1 MNNPQSTREATRRY
15 DLFLRDDRKRF
26 FFRYKDRGVTL
37 GAPGIAWSA
46 DGIERKKSFENIFS
60 IHLKSVNVGKSP
72 TIYTCAIE
80 FRDGQQLLVTSA
92 SEYGSGWEE
101 QSKLY
106 GEFVRDL
113 HARIPPEARSKIEFR
128 AGNTEGKQKFLW
140 ATLVVTVIFF
150 VVMPIVLL
158 LITGDLK
165 ALGIT
170 LAGAGLVYPLIRSAQ
185 ANEPRAYRCEY
196 LPDDLVPA

>member
-1 MNNPQSTREATRRY
+1 MNKPPSTREAARRY

-37 GAPGIAWSA
+37 DAPGIAWSA
-46 DGIERKKSFENIFS
+46 GGIEQKKSFEDIFS
-60 IHLKSVNVGKSP
+60 IHLKSANVGQSP
-72 TIYTCAIE
+72 TIYTCVIE
-80 FRDGQQLLVTSA
+80 FHDGQQLLVTST

-113 HARIPPEARSKIEFR
+113 HARISQKTRGEIEFR

-140 ATLVVTVIFF
+140 ATLVVAILFF
-150 VVMPIVLL
+150 VATPVVLL

-170 LAGAGLVYPLIRSAQ
+170 LAGVGLVYPLIRSAK
-185 ANEPRAYRCEY
+185 ANEPRTYRCEY